1 MQHLLFPN
9 SRKLVLGVGGGD
21 AGMDCRGYGVRSVI
35 NALDRQMENTVTDAL
50 RKGSRTHTAEEGV
63 LLKAF

>member
-1 MQHLLFPN
+1 
-9 SRKLVLGVGGGD
+9 
-21 AGMDCRGYGVRSVI
+21 MDCCGYGVRSVI
-35 NALDRQMENTVTDAL
+35 NALDRQMENTMTDAL